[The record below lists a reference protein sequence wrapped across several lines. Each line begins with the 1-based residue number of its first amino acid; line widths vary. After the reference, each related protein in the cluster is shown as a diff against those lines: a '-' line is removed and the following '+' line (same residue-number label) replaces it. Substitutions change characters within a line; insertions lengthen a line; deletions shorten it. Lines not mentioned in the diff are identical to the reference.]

1 MTATPYL
8 PTPLVGKVQNFVQ
21 FSSTV
26 SALNTAIQSAFASV
40 VGTIVVQADTVSGQT
55 SNALVIANDNV
66 VFSVVPGN
74 WVGYN
79 NGQWSQWTNAQM
91 AGGPATVFTPYFTS

>member
-1 MTATPYL
+1 MTAVQYL
-8 PTPLVGKVQNFVQ
+8 PTPLVGKVQTFAH

-26 SALNTAIQSAFASV
+26 SALNTDIQAAFAST
-40 VGTIVVQADTVSGQT
+40 VGTIVVQADTISGQT
-55 SNALVIANDNV
+55 SNALIISNDSV
-66 VFSVVPGN
+66 VFSVPPGN

-91 AGGPATVFTPYFTS
+91 AGGPSTIFTPYFTS